1 MGLMEILSQSWR
13 QEEEE
18 ERGGCRMMRRK
29 TLSMSG

>member
-1 MGLMEILSQSWR
+1 MVILSQSWR
-13 QEEEE
+13 QEEE